1 MRHYE
6 AEAGPELPDR
16 LFLDSIE
23 VTWTLHVSLAFD
35 FGDLDMLL
43 VRLDQWGKGEEVV
56 LRP

>member
-23 VTWTLHVSLAFD
+23 VTWTLHVSLRA
-35 FGDLDMLL
+35 
-43 VRLDQWGKGEEVV
+43 RRRGEISVPLILADGSPEDA
-56 LRP
+56 